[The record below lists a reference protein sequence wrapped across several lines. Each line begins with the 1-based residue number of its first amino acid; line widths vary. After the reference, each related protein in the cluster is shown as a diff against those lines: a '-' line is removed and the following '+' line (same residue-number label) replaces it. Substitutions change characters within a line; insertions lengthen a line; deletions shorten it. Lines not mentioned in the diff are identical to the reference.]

1 MFDQR
6 DYVMRAVKQLTEF
19 IARILKLALVDPAQA
34 RAQLDDAAR
43 SALGMEPSTLAF
55 VDAHAAAQLLGRAD
69 KVVLFAT
76 ILEAYGE
83 LELLTGAQHAAR
95 RHFLHALEV
104 AHQAV
109 RLDPSSSD
117 ARALVDRLRDRL
129 TPA

>member
-1 MFDQR
+1 
-6 DYVMRAVKQLTEF
+6 
-19 IARILKLALVDPAQA
+19 
-34 RAQLDDAAR
+34 
-43 SALGMEPSTLAF
+43 MEPSTLGF

-104 AHQAV
+104 ARAV
-109 RLDPSSSD
+109 VMAS
-117 ARALVDRLRDRL
+117 
-129 TPA
+129 